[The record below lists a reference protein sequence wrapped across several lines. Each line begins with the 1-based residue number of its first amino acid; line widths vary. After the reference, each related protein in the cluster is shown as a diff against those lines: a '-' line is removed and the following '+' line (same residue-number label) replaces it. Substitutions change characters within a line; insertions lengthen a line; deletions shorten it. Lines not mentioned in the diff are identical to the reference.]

1 MAIRRYSPPIERVK
15 KEYAMMVS
23 RRYMRKLRGPR
34 PPSNIPDNSEP
45 WIRDPKT
52 IDDLCE
58 ISRLV
63 QQTADDFL
71 AWGNRSKIS

>member
-15 KEYAMMVS
+15 RDYAMMTS

-52 IDDLCE
+52 IDDLWE

-63 QQTADDFL
+63 QERVDEFF
-71 AWGNRSKIS
+71 AWRSPSNNS